1 MMNEDCVF
9 FVHRYSVFD
18 RVQNAEPVLPD
29 FSQFEN
35 IDFSSSEID
44 PDLLSMNLA
53 IIPEETEEELEQ
65 EEEED
70 GEDGEGGH
78 GKWRNNWIFKVR
90 SLQDFSFIELW

>member
-1 MMNEDCVF
+1 MSLPADTLYLTQHVSSR
-9 FVHRYSVFD
+9 RYSVFD
-18 RVQNAEPVLPD
+18 RVHNAEPALPD

-70 GEDGEGGH
+70 GEDGEGGQ
-78 GKWRNNWIFKVR
+78 GKWRNNWIFKV
-90 SLQDFSFIELW
+90 S